1 MIDLSTG
8 TGKVG
13 WNIFI
18 IQEYVSHKRLECNR
32 KKVVG
37 KPYEGELHVRFYVAG
52 DGDQDMV
59 RLLVS
64 LPKISGAIP

>member
-37 KPYEGELHVRFYVAG
+37 KPYEVKLHVRFDEG
-52 DGDQDMV
+52 E
-59 RLLVS
+59 
-64 LPKISGAIP
+64 